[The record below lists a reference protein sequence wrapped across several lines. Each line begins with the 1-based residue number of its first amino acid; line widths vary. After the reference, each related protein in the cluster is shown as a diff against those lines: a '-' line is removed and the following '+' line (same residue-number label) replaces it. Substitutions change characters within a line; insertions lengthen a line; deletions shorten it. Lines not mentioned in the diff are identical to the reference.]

1 MCNFS
6 CVKYLLFVFN
16 FLFWL
21 GGVALMGVSIYIRID
36 EDFEN
41 AVEVAGINIYAGS
54 YILIGTGAAMIGIGF
69 FGCCGAM
76 KESACLLGTYFF
88 CLLLVLGVEVGVG
101 AWLFINYGS
110 VEEVVTAGIKKL
122 DPTDASYQTN
132 IQSNF
137 KCCGTDTICGSFD
150 PKTGPVGCECED
162 SDQCLAL
169 EKISSCS
176 LDASVDKSKVIYS
189 TTCATALTTFIDQN
203 ITLIGGIALGIGLAE
218 ILGMMIALYMCCKI
232 RNKDNIY

>member
-1 MCNFS
+1 MCNFT

-36 EDFEN
+36 ESFEN
-41 AVEVAGINIYAGS
+41 AVNVAGINIYAGS

-76 KESACLLGTYFF
+76 KESACLLGTYFI
-88 CLLLVLGVEVGVG
+88 CLLLILGIEVGVG

-110 VEEVVTAGIKKL
+110 VEAVVTAGIQKL
-122 DPTDASYQTN
+122 DPADAGYQTN
-132 IQSNF
+132 IQKNF
-137 KCCGTDTICGSFD
+137 KCCGTDTICGSF
-150 PKTGPVGCECED
+150 PSSGPVGCDCEG
-162 SDQCLAL
+162 DQCLAL
-169 EKISSCS
+169 SKVTDCDS
-176 LDASVDKSKVIYS
+176 LDASVNTSQLIYPI
-189 TTCATALTTFIDQN
+189 TCATALTTFIDQN
-203 ITLIGGIALGIGLAE
+203 ITLIAGIALGVGLAE
-218 ILGMMIALYMCCKI
+218 ILGMMIALYLCCRI